1 MLNFFKGFIIGIG
14 KIIPG
19 VSGAMLAAIMGVYDK
34 SLYYICNFRKN
45 IKESIKYLSPIAV
58 GILLSIILF
67 SKVISI
73 CLDKYYV
80 ITMFFFIGLVIG
92 GLPFIINKIN
102 KKNKKDYSITIISF
116 SIFFFLSIFNINNN
130 YTPQNNFIDII
141 IYILSGLLEAIGTI
155 VPGVSSAALLMIVGT
170 YDQIVYS
177 IGNITNIKL
186 IITFSISTIIFI
198 LLLMKIVEY
207 LFRKYNNKMYSFV
220 LGVLS
225 SSIILLI
232 IQVFKNKVSI
242 ITLSISLIFMVLG
255 IIITNLFKEK

>member
-1 MLNFFKGFIIGIG
+1 
-14 KIIPG
+14 
-19 VSGAMLAAIMGVYDK
+19 MLAAIMGVYDK
-34 SLYYICNFRKN
+34 ALYYICNFRKN
-45 IKESIKYLSPIAV
+45 IKESIKYLSPIAA

-92 GLPFIINKIN
+92 GLPFIINKV
-102 KKNKKDYSITIISF
+102 NKKDYSITIISF

-198 LLLMKIVEY
+198 LLLVKIVEY
-207 LFRKYNNKMYSFV
+207 LFRKYNKKMYSFV

>member
-34 SLYYICNFRKN
+34 ALYYICNFRKN

-102 KKNKKDYSITIISF
+102 KKDYSITIVSF

-155 VPGVSSAALLMIVGT
+155 VPGVSSAALLMIIGT

-207 LFRKYNNKMYSFV
+207 LFRRYNNKMYSFV
-220 LGVLS
+220 LGVLL

-242 ITLSISLIFMVLG
+242 ITLSIGLMFMILG
-255 IIITNLFKEK
+255 IIIANLFKEK

>member
-34 SLYYICNFRKN
+34 ALYYICNFRKE
-45 IKESIKYLSPIAV
+45 IKESIKYLFPIAV
-58 GILLSIILF
+58 GVLLSIILF

-80 ITMFFFIGLVIG
+80 ITMLFFIGLVIG
-92 GLPFIINKIN
+92 GLPFIINKV
-102 KKNKKDYSITIISF
+102 NKKDYYISITSF
-116 SIFFFLSIFNINNN
+116 LIFFFLSIFNINNN

-170 YDQIVYS
+170 YDQVVYS

-220 LGVLS
+220 LGVLL
-225 SSIILLI
+225 SSIVLLI

-242 ITLSISLIFMVLG
+242 ITLSIGLMFMILG
-255 IIITNLFKEK
+255 IIIANLFKEK

>member
-1 MLNFFKGFIIGIG
+1 
-14 KIIPG
+14 
-19 VSGAMLAAIMGVYDK
+19 MLAAIMGVYDK
-34 SLYYICNFRKN
+34 ALYYICNFRKN
-45 IKESIKYLSPIAV
+45 IKESIKYLSPIAA

-92 GLPFIINKIN
+92 GLPFIINKV
-102 KKNKKDYSITIISF
+102 NKKDYSITIISF

-255 IIITNLFKEK
+255 IIIANLFKEK

>member
-1 MLNFFKGFIIGIG
+1 MLNFLKGFIIGIG

-34 SLYYICNFRKN
+34 ALYYICNFRKD
-45 IKESIKYLSPIAV
+45 IKESIKYLFPIAV
-58 GILLSIILF
+58 GVLLSIILF

-80 ITMFFFIGLVIG
+80 ITMLFFIGLVIG
-92 GLPFIINKIN
+92 GLPFIINKV
-102 KKNKKDYSITIISF
+102 NKKDYYISITSF
-116 SIFFFLSIFNINNN
+116 LIFFFLSIFNINNN
-130 YTPQNNFIDII
+130 YTTQNNFIDII

-155 VPGVSSAALLMIVGT
+155 VPGVSSAALLMIIGT

-177 IGNITNIKL
+177 VGNITNIKL
-186 IITFSISTIIFI
+186 IITFAISTIIFI

-207 LFRKYNNKMYSFV
+207 LFRKYNNKMYAFV
-220 LGVLS
+220 LGVLL
-225 SSIILLI
+225 SSIVLLI

-242 ITLSISLIFMVLG
+242 ITLSIGLMFMILG
-255 IIITNLFKEK
+255 IIIANLFKEK

>member
-34 SLYYICNFRKN
+34 ALYYICNFRKN
-45 IKESIKYLSPIAV
+45 IKESIKYLSPIAA

-92 GLPFIINKIN
+92 GLPFIINKI
-102 KKNKKDYSITIISF
+102 NKKDYSITIISF

-198 LLLMKIVEY
+198 LLLVKIVEY

-242 ITLSISLIFMVLG
+242 ITLSIGLIFMILG
-255 IIITNLFKEK
+255 IIIANLFKEK

>member
-1 MLNFFKGFIIGIG
+1 
-14 KIIPG
+14 
-19 VSGAMLAAIMGVYDK
+19 MLAAIMGVYDK
-34 SLYYICNFRKN
+34 ALYYICNFRKN
-45 IKESIKYLSPIAV
+45 IKESIKYLSPIAA

-92 GLPFIINKIN
+92 GLPFIINKI
-102 KKNKKDYSITIISF
+102 NKKDYSITIISF

-198 LLLMKIVEY
+198 LLLVKIVEY

-242 ITLSISLIFMVLG
+242 ITLSIGLIFMILG
-255 IIITNLFKEK
+255 IIIANLFKEK

>member
-1 MLNFFKGFIIGIG
+1 
-14 KIIPG
+14 
-19 VSGAMLAAIMGVYDK
+19 MLAAIMGVYDK
-34 SLYYICNFRKN
+34 ALYYICNFRKN
-45 IKESIKYLSPIAV
+45 IKESIKYLSPIAA

-92 GLPFIINKIN
+92 GLPFIINKV
-102 KKNKKDYSITIISF
+102 NKKDYSITIISF

-225 SSIILLI
+225 SSILLLI

>member
-34 SLYYICNFRKN
+34 ALYYICNFRKN
-45 IKESIKYLSPIAV
+45 IKESIKYLSPIAA

-92 GLPFIINKIN
+92 GLPFIINKV
-102 KKNKKDYSITIISF
+102 NKKDYSITIISF

-198 LLLMKIVEY
+198 LLLVKIVEY
-207 LFRKYNNKMYSFV
+207 LFRKYNKKMYSFV

>member
-1 MLNFFKGFIIGIG
+1 
-14 KIIPG
+14 
-19 VSGAMLAAIMGVYDK
+19 MLAAIMGVYDK
-34 SLYYICNFRKN
+34 ALYYICNFRKN

-92 GLPFIINKIN
+92 GLSFIINKV
-102 KKNKKDYSITIISF
+102 NKKDYSITIISF

-242 ITLSISLIFMVLG
+242 ITLSISLIFMILG

>member
-34 SLYYICNFRKN
+34 ALYYICNFRKN

-80 ITMFFFIGLVIG
+80 ITMFFFIGLVMG
-92 GLPFIINKIN
+92 GLPFIINKV
-102 KKNKKDYSITIISF
+102 NKKDYYISITSF
-116 SIFFFLSIFNINNN
+116 LIFFFLSIFNINNN
-130 YTPQNNFIDII
+130 YTTQNNFIDII

-155 VPGVSSAALLMIVGT
+155 VPGVSSAALLMIIGT

-177 IGNITNIKL
+177 VGNITNIKL
-186 IITFSISTIIFI
+186 IITFAISTIIFI

-220 LGVLS
+220 LGVLL

-242 ITLSISLIFMVLG
+242 ITLSIGLMFMILG
-255 IIITNLFKEK
+255 IIIANLFKEK

>member
-1 MLNFFKGFIIGIG
+1 
-14 KIIPG
+14 
-19 VSGAMLAAIMGVYDK
+19 MLAAIMGVYDK
-34 SLYYICNFRKN
+34 ALYYICNFRKN

-73 CLDKYYV
+73 CLDKYYE

-102 KKNKKDYSITIISF
+102 KKDYSITTISF

>member
-1 MLNFFKGFIIGIG
+1 
-14 KIIPG
+14 
-19 VSGAMLAAIMGVYDK
+19 MLAAIMGVYDK
-34 SLYYICNFRKN
+34 ALYYICNFRKN
-45 IKESIKYLSPIAV
+45 IKESIKYLSPIAA

-92 GLPFIINKIN
+92 GLPFIINKI
-102 KKNKKDYSITIISF
+102 NKKDYSITIISF

-198 LLLMKIVEY
+198 LLLVKIVEY

>member
-1 MLNFFKGFIIGIG
+1 
-14 KIIPG
+14 
-19 VSGAMLAAIMGVYDK
+19 MLATIMGVYDK
-34 SLYYICNFRKN
+34 ALYYICNFRKN

-92 GLPFIINKIN
+92 GLPFIINKV
-102 KKNKKDYSITIISF
+102 NKKDYSITIISF

-155 VPGVSSAALLMIVGT
+155 VPGVSSAALLMIIGT

>member
-1 MLNFFKGFIIGIG
+1 MII
-14 KIIPG
+14 
-19 VSGAMLAAIMGVYDK
+19 
-34 SLYYICNFRKN
+34 
-45 IKESIKYLSPIAV
+45 
-58 GILLSIILF
+58 
-67 SKVISI
+67 
-73 CLDKYYV
+73 
-80 ITMFFFIGLVIG
+80 
-92 GLPFIINKIN
+92 
-102 KKNKKDYSITIISF
+102 
-116 SIFFFLSIFNINNN
+116 
-130 YTPQNNFIDII
+130 
-141 IYILSGLLEAIGTI
+141 
-155 VPGVSSAALLMIVGT
+155 GT

-255 IIITNLFKEK
+255 IIIANLFKEK

>member
-34 SLYYICNFRKN
+34 VLYYICYFRKN
-45 IKESIKYLSPIAV
+45 IKESIKYLSPIAG

-73 CLDKYYV
+73 CLGKYYV

-92 GLPFIINKIN
+92 GLPFIINKV
-102 KKNKKDYSITIISF
+102 NKKDYSITIISF

>member
-1 MLNFFKGFIIGIG
+1 
-14 KIIPG
+14 
-19 VSGAMLAAIMGVYDK
+19 MLATIMGVYDK
-34 SLYYICNFRKN
+34 ALYYICNFRKN
-45 IKESIKYLSPIAV
+45 IKESIKYLSPIAA

-92 GLPFIINKIN
+92 GLPFIINKV
-102 KKNKKDYSITIISF
+102 NKKDYSITIISF

>member
-34 SLYYICNFRKN
+34 ALYYICNFRKN
-45 IKESIKYLSPIAV
+45 IKESIKYLSPIAG

-73 CLDKYYV
+73 CLDKYYE

-102 KKNKKDYSITIISF
+102 KKDYSITTISF

>member
-34 SLYYICNFRKN
+34 ALYYICNFRKN

-80 ITMFFFIGLVIG
+80 ITMFFFIGLVMG
-92 GLPFIINKIN
+92 GLPFIINKV
-102 KKNKKDYSITIISF
+102 NKKDYYISITSF
-116 SIFFFLSIFNINNN
+116 LIFFFLSIFNINNN
-130 YTPQNNFIDII
+130 YTTQNNFIDII

-255 IIITNLFKEK
+255 IIIANLFKEK

>member
-34 SLYYICNFRKN
+34 ALYYICNFRKN

-92 GLPFIINKIN
+92 GLPFIIDKV
-102 KKNKKDYSITIISF
+102 NKKDYSITIISF

-186 IITFSISTIIFI
+186 IMTFSISTIIFI

-242 ITLSISLIFMVLG
+242 ITLSIGLIFMILG
-255 IIITNLFKEK
+255 IIIANLFKEK

>member
-34 SLYYICNFRKN
+34 ALYYICNFRKN
-45 IKESIKYLSPIAV
+45 IKESIKYLSPIAA

-73 CLDKYYV
+73 CLDKYYE

-92 GLPFIINKIN
+92 GLPFIIDKI
-102 KKNKKDYSITIISF
+102 NKKDYSITIISF

-155 VPGVSSAALLMIVGT
+155 VPGVSSAALLMIMGT

>member
-1 MLNFFKGFIIGIG
+1 MINFLKGFIIGIG

-34 SLYYICNFRKN
+34 ALYYICNFRKD
-45 IKESIKYLSPIAV
+45 IKASIKYLFPIAV
-58 GILLSIILF
+58 GVLLSIILF

-80 ITMFFFIGLVIG
+80 ITMLFFIGLVIG
-92 GLPFIINKIN
+92 GLPFIINKV
-102 KKNKKDYSITIISF
+102 NKKDYYISITSF
-116 SIFFFLSIFNINNN
+116 LIFFFLSIFNINNN
-130 YTPQNNFIDII
+130 YTTQNNFIDII

-155 VPGVSSAALLMIVGT
+155 VPGVSSAALLMIIGT

-177 IGNITNIKL
+177 VGNITNIKL
-186 IITFSISTIIFI
+186 IITFAISTIIFI

-207 LFRKYNNKMYSFV
+207 LFRKYNNKMYAFV
-220 LGVLS
+220 LGVLL
-225 SSIILLI
+225 SSIVLLI

-242 ITLSISLIFMVLG
+242 ITLSIGLIFMILG
-255 IIITNLFKEK
+255 IIIANLFKEK

>member
-34 SLYYICNFRKN
+34 ALYYICNFRKN

-102 KKNKKDYSITIISF
+102 KKDYSITIVSF

-220 LGVLS
+220 LGVLL

-242 ITLSISLIFMVLG
+242 ITLSIGLMFMILG
-255 IIITNLFKEK
+255 IIIANLFKEK

>member
-1 MLNFFKGFIIGIG
+1 
-14 KIIPG
+14 
-19 VSGAMLAAIMGVYDK
+19 MLATIMGVYDK
-34 SLYYICNFRKN
+34 ALYYICNFRKN
-45 IKESIKYLSPIAV
+45 IKESIKYLSPIAA

-92 GLPFIINKIN
+92 GLPFIINKI
-102 KKNKKDYSITIISF
+102 NKKDYSITIISF

>member
-1 MLNFFKGFIIGIG
+1 
-14 KIIPG
+14 
-19 VSGAMLAAIMGVYDK
+19 MLAAIMGVYDK
-34 SLYYICNFRKN
+34 ALYYICNFRKN

-73 CLDKYYV
+73 CLDKYYE

-92 GLPFIINKIN
+92 GLPFIINKV
-102 KKNKKDYSITIISF
+102 NKKDYSITIISF

-155 VPGVSSAALLMIVGT
+155 VPGISSAALLMIVGT

>member
-1 MLNFFKGFIIGIG
+1 
-14 KIIPG
+14 
-19 VSGAMLAAIMGVYDK
+19 MLAAIMGVYDK
-34 SLYYICNFRKN
+34 ALYYICNFRKN
-45 IKESIKYLSPIAV
+45 IKESIKYLSPIAA

-92 GLPFIINKIN
+92 GLPFIINKV
-102 KKNKKDYSITIISF
+102 NKKDYSITIISF

>member
-19 VSGAMLAAIMGVYDK
+19 VSGAMLATIMGVYDK
-34 SLYYICNFRKN
+34 ALYYICNFRKN

-92 GLPFIINKIN
+92 GLPFIIDKV
-102 KKNKKDYSITIISF
+102 NKKDYSITIISF

-242 ITLSISLIFMVLG
+242 ITLSIGLIFMILG
-255 IIITNLFKEK
+255 IIIANLFKEK

>member
-1 MLNFFKGFIIGIG
+1 
-14 KIIPG
+14 
-19 VSGAMLAAIMGVYDK
+19 
-34 SLYYICNFRKN
+34 
-45 IKESIKYLSPIAV
+45 
-58 GILLSIILF
+58 
-67 SKVISI
+67 
-73 CLDKYYV
+73 
-80 ITMFFFIGLVIG
+80 MFFFIGLVIG
-92 GLPFIINKIN
+92 GLPFIINKV
-102 KKNKKDYSITIISF
+102 NKKDYSITIISF

-242 ITLSISLIFMVLG
+242 ITLSISIIFMILG

>member
-34 SLYYICNFRKN
+34 ALYYICNFRKN
-45 IKESIKYLSPIAV
+45 IKESIKYLSPIAA

-92 GLPFIINKIN
+92 GLPFIINKV
-102 KKNKKDYSITIISF
+102 NKKDYSITIISF

-155 VPGVSSAALLMIVGT
+155 VPGVSSAALLMIIGT

-242 ITLSISLIFMVLG
+242 ITLSIGLIFMILG
-255 IIITNLFKEK
+255 IIIANLFKEK

>member
-19 VSGAMLAAIMGVYDK
+19 VSGAMLATIMGVYDK
-34 SLYYICNFRKN
+34 ALYYICNFRKN
-45 IKESIKYLSPIAV
+45 IKESIKYLSPIAA

-73 CLDKYYV
+73 CLDKYYE

-92 GLPFIINKIN
+92 GLPFIIN

>member
-1 MLNFFKGFIIGIG
+1 
-14 KIIPG
+14 
-19 VSGAMLAAIMGVYDK
+19 MLAAIMGVYDK
-34 SLYYICNFRKN
+34 ALYYICNFRKN

-73 CLDKYYV
+73 CLDKYYE

-102 KKNKKDYSITIISF
+102 KKDYSITTISF

-155 VPGVSSAALLMIVGT
+155 VPGVSSAALLMIIGT

>member
-34 SLYYICNFRKN
+34 ALYYICNFRKN
-45 IKESIKYLSPIAV
+45 IKESIKYLSPIAA

-92 GLPFIINKIN
+92 GLPFIINKI
-102 KKNKKDYSITIISF
+102 NKKDYSITIISF

-207 LFRKYNNKMYSFV
+207 LFRRYNNKMYSFV

-242 ITLSISLIFMVLG
+242 ITLSISLIFMILG
-255 IIITNLFKEK
+255 IIIANLFKEK

>member
-1 MLNFFKGFIIGIG
+1 
-14 KIIPG
+14 
-19 VSGAMLAAIMGVYDK
+19 MLAAIMGVYDK
-34 SLYYICNFRKN
+34 ALYYICNFRKN

-73 CLDKYYV
+73 CLDKYYE

-92 GLPFIINKIN
+92 GLPFIIDKV
-102 KKNKKDYSITIISF
+102 NKKDYSITIISF